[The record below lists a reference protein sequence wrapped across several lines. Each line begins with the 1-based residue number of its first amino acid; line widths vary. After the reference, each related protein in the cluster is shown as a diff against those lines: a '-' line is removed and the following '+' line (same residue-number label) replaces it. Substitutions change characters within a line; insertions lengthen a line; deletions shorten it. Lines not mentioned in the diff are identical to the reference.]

1 MIRHRVISGPRE
13 RYPREAVSALSS
25 DIRKSLTTQPRGMSH
40 RPQCRCRTGSATVL
54 SWKDY
59 SLNSFNGFGLAEP
72 ILTALTEERY
82 VTPTPIQAQS
92 IPILLSG
99 RDLIGIAQT
108 GTGKTA

>member
-1 MIRHRVISGPRE
+1 MSIRYTGQRQTGLIKSSAGRVNDI
-13 RYPREAVSALSS
+13 REAVSALSS

-40 RPQCRCRTGSATVL
+40 RPQCRCRKGSATVL

-72 ILTALTEERY
+72 LLTALTEERD
-82 VTPTPIQAQS
+82 VTPTPIQAPS

-99 RDLIGIAQT
+99 R
-108 GTGKTA
+108 